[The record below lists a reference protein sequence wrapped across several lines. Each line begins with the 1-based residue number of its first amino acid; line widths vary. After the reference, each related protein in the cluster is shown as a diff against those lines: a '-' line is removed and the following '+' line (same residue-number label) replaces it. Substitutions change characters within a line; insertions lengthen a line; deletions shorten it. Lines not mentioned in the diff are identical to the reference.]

1 MEALQFVET
10 SSVLFPFPTYG
21 TLFQII
27 LLVLSIWDC
36 FKHWDLS
43 ISSSA
48 PTTPFE
54 LDRRMDTILETALQL
69 ASILLIKEGN
79 LQEAANRYRTTLKP
93 IEAKTNHYD

>member
-1 MEALQFVET
+1 MSDRSMNSIKVIKAG
-10 SSVLFPFPTYG
+10 VLG
-21 TLFQII
+21 
-27 LLVLSIWDC
+27 VRR
-36 FKHWDLS
+36 
-43 ISSSA
+43 SSA

-69 ASILLIKEGN
+69 ASILLIKEGK